1 MAEAVRAVVPASNVD
16 DSFPPGGL
24 PGALAAGKVS
34 AVVLGIESAIAAQR
48 LDPEME
54 LGAFVGPPRSLAYG
68 VRKQDAALL
77 QALNEYIDNVRRT
90 PTWSRLVVEYFGNAS
105 PEILRKAR
113 AN

>member
-1 MAEAVRAVVPASNVD
+1 VD

-24 PGALAAGKVS
+24 PAALAAGKVS

-48 LDPEME
+48 QDAQIE
-54 LGAFVGPPRSLAYG
+54 LGAFLGPPRSLAYG
-68 VRKQDAALL
+68 VRKEDTALL

-90 PTWSRLVVEYFGNAS
+90 PTWSRLVVEYFGNSA